1 MTEATIRCWDDVPLL
16 WQQCFQLAWDAHTG
30 GSNPIGAVVADQE
43 GNVVS
48 TGKSAVRAPL
58 DGVPVHYNELAHAEV
73 NALLKLDNRQ
83 HPKALARHYTLYST
97 MEPCPLC
104 FASLYMSDV
113 ETLRYAARDPFGGS
127 TNLLRTTPYLSRK
140 TRNVHG
146 PVAVLEEVSI
156 FLFVFHDL
164 AAGIDSPDVHP
175 AMAEVHPRAVRAA
188 QMAADERRLPENAAT
203 IPFDRVLGCLDDG

>member
-1 MTEATIRCWDDVPLL
+1 MTEQAIRGWADVPPL

-30 GSNPIGAVVADQE
+30 GSNPIGALVADPD

-48 TGKSAVRAPL
+48 TGKSAVRTQL
-58 DGVPVHYNELAHAEV
+58 DGVPVHHNELAHAEV
-73 NALLKLDNRQ
+73 NALLKLDNRR

-104 FASLYMSDV
+104 FGSLYMSDV

-127 TNLLRTTPYLSRK
+127 TNLLGTTPYLSRK

-156 FLFVFHDL
+156 FMFEFHDL
-164 AAGIDSPDVHP
+164 VSGIESPDVHP
-175 AMAEVHPRAVRAA
+175 AMAEMHPRAVRGA
-188 QMAADERRLPENAAT
+188 QRAADERTIPEEAAT
-203 IPFDRVLGCLDDG
+203 IPFDRILGCIDDG